1 MYPMLTSVMSPAAF
15 SAAAF
20 FSLLRF
26 IKRIR
31 VVTQIMM

>member
-1 MYPMLTSVMSPAAF
+1 MDPMLTSVLSPAAF

-26 IKRIR
+26 TKRKR
-31 VVTQIMM
+31 VMTQIMM